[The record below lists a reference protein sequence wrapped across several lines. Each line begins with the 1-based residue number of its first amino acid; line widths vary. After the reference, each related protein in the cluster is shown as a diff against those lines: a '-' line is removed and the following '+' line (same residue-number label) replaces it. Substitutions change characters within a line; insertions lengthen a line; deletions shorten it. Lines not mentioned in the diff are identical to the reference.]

1 MERIVR
7 GLAAAAAMA
16 LASACAGACAGQE
29 EEPETSP
36 AAEARE
42 SRPDVSGTITR
53 LDTLDGIGGRVAEAT
68 VEANPLEESGS
79 AKARVTITTAT
90 RIFVDESDV
99 RRPATLDELRRLR
112 TVDVW
117 FEGPV
122 MESYPVQATAARV
135 VVRP

>member
-1 MERIVR
+1 MQRVVR
-7 GLAAAAAMA
+7 GLAAVAAMVLVA
-16 LASACAGACAGQE
+16 GCAGRG
-29 EEPETSP
+29 EEPVPEP

-42 SRPDVSGTITR
+42 ARPDISGTITR
-53 LDTLDGIGGRVAEAT
+53 VDTLDGIGGRVAEAT